1 MCIIYFI
8 INQSNFANLLKLEID
23 VQRWISKTLMIKYD
37 KFVCLFVYYLQYF
50 IFMFRLVRN
59 KSVGRKRVVLADKTW
74 MKT

>member
-23 VQRWISKTLMIKYD
+23 VQRWISKTLMIKYEY
-37 KFVCLFVYYLQYF
+37 VNLQYF

-74 MKT
+74 M

>member
-23 VQRWISKTLMIKYD
+23 VQRWISKTLMIKYE
-37 KFVCLFVYYLQYF
+37 YGNLQYF

-59 KSVGRKRVVLADKTW
+59 KCVGRKRVVIADKTW
-74 MKT
+74 M